1 MTAIEYG
8 TAEVECQSTGSAP
21 ITYVWEKLNGELS
34 YDVDVQGGYLRF
46 GSIRK
51 SDEGEYRCS
60 AANSYGDD
68 TQILRV
74 YVRSEQ
80 RPPTAGP
87 PVYPIH
93 IVEISPPSF
102 NGRPGDEVRLNCNS
116 QPQGTLVWS
125 KDGLHSLPYNVDVRG
140 AVLIISSA
148 RTEDSGRYVCT
159 STASNAAPATSSAQ
173 VVIGSNLQPPKIK
186 AFNEQYNII
195 QGHDFT
201 LNCEGSGN
209 PMPRMKW
216 TRAHES
222 FNDNTQQ
229 NGNSLRILNAD
240 VANRGVYICIADSDH
255 GSDQA
260 SIIIEVER
268 KWNSTF

>member
-1 MTAIEYG
+1 MTAEEYG
-8 TAEVECQSTGSAP
+8 TAEVECQSSGSAP
-21 ITYVWEKLNGELS
+21 INYVWEKLNGELS

-46 GSIRK
+46 GTLRK

-60 AANSYGDD
+60 ATNAYGDD

-87 PVYPIH
+87 PVYPPTNPIH

-125 KDGLHSLPYNVDVRG
+125 KDGLRSLPYNVVVRG
-140 AVLIISSA
+140 GVLIISSA
-148 RTEDSGRYVCT
+148 RSEDSGRYVCT

-186 AFNEQYNII
+186 PFNEQYNII

-268 KWNSTF
+268 K